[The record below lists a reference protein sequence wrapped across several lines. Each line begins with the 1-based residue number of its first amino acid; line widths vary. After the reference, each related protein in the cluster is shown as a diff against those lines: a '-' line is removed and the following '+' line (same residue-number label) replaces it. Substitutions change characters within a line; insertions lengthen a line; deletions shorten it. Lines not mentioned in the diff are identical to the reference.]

1 MNYNVVKERLG
12 VLPLYLLHPSHDAH
26 SHNDLSSPVTQSFV
40 DEFDA
45 QTLSVS
51 LSPLPSDTYYS
62 PRASIDSVIP
72 SPIIFDSS
80 NASHSP
86 SSSSEQSDESHPT
99 NSSADGRSLSSS
111 LPLLSGIEPLHSEET
126 VGLNVSLLAM
136 RRKHR
141 KPQKITRI
149 LPNQDNSKITPKTRL
164 SRPLSSLTNLLCPSS
179 SSSVRHS
186 SAQVEKRT
194 LSEHYLIKTKRH
206 RSTTNLS

>member
-51 LSPLPSDTYYS
+51 LSPSDTYYS
-62 PRASIDSVIP
+62 PRASIDSVVP
-72 SPIIFDSS
+72 SPIVFDSS
-80 NASHSP
+80 NTSHSSP
-86 SSSSEQSDESHPT
+86 SPSEQSDESHPS
-99 NSSADGRSLSSS
+99 SSADGWSLSSS

-126 VGLNVSLLAM
+126 VGFNVSLLAM

-141 KPQKITRI
+141 KPQKLNRT
-149 LPNQDNSKITPKTRL
+149 LPNQGNSKATPKTRL

-179 SSSVRHS
+179 SLSSVRHS

-194 LSEHYLIKTKRH
+194 FSEHYLIKTKRH
-206 RSTTNLS
+206 RSTTNLL